1 MTLFAYKIFFGLLAG
16 VLVDTSWENV
26 KNRVREH
33 YKDDER
39 YLEYLKRHKE
49 LLGSDAEPFIEVYPL
64 SELFEDNIDFIFDCT
79 V

>member
-1 MTLFAYKIFFGLLAG
+1 MTLFAYKIFCGLLAG

-26 KNRVREH
+26 KTRVKEY